1 MVLVHCPV
9 GGDGDSESGSGQ
21 EDSQETVD
29 PEEDAA
35 QDVAAK
41 LRKRAGLPELEAD
54 GLPSSVATKY
64 LILVKVTRSKTTVPN
79 YSL

>member
-21 EDSQETVD
+21 EDSQETID
-29 PEEDAA
+29 PTEDAA
-35 QDVAAK
+35 RDTAVK

-64 LILVKVTRSKTTVPN
+64 LNLVKLTRSKTTMPK
-79 YSL
+79 